1 MPGSLITRSLDYAR
15 LGLAA
20 RRLRKAT
27 DDAVRDH
34 ARRHLAERM
43 GRLRGLPQKIG
54 QILSMS
60 DDAAKADVFADLR
73 DAAEPL
79 PFDEIAPIL
88 AESWGRPIADA
99 MRDIDPRGLAASLG
113 QVHRA
118 TLHDGRAVAVKVQ
131 YPDIR
136 LALKNDLKLLGWI
149 TAPVG
154 DLRCG
159 FDLAAYRAEVLRDVD
174 AELDYFGEA
183 ARQIRFGRLLSET
196 PGWMVPEVIADL
208 SNDRVLTSQWI
219 NGATIDA
226 AATWPKSD
234 REQLATG
241 LIRGFFHLLFGEG
254 VLHADPHPGNYRFV
268 NTSTGPAV
276 ALLDF
281 GSVVEIPLEH
291 RVALLKLFDIAMQ
304 RRGDPYHPLLA
315 LGFNARLLG
324 PIRSKLAALCSV
336 LFEPFTLP
344 GKYDLDTWRRSA
356 RIDDILG
363 DDRWNFRLAGPAN
376 LLLVMRAFRGLT
388 YYLDRLGEDVSWSQA
403 IAPHLSKHRASLQAI
418 RSEAAPDQ
426 SGSFERMAKHLKI
439 RVEENGVQKVA
450 LTFQGSAVDDLDEL
464 MDDGLKARIQAQGI
478 DLAAMS
484 RRVRASA
491 YMPQELFALSGA
503 PGQRA
508 VRVWLE

>member
-1 MPGSLITRSLDYAR
+1 MPGSSITRGLDYAR

-60 DDAAKADVFADLR
+60 DDDAKAVAFAELR

-79 PFDEIAPIL
+79 PFEEIEPIL
-88 AESWGRPIADA
+88 SESWGCPITDVV
-99 MRDIDPRGLAASLG
+99 RDIHPIGLAASLG
-113 QVHRA
+113 QVHRS
-118 TLHDGRAVAVKVQ
+118 TLHDGRIVAVKVQ

-136 LALKNDLKLLGWI
+136 RAVSNDLKMLGWI
-149 TAPVG
+149 AAPAG
-154 DLRCG
+154 NLRRG
-159 FDLAAYRAEVLRDVD
+159 FDLTAYRAEVLRDLE
-174 AELDYFGEA
+174 AELDYPGEA
-183 ARQIRFGRLLSET
+183 ARQIRFGQLLSET
-196 PGWMVPEVIADL
+196 PGWMVPEVVAEL
-208 SNDRVLTSQWI
+208 SNDRVLTTQWI
-219 NGATIDA
+219 DGVTIDA
-226 AATWPKSD
+226 AATWPAAE
-234 REQLATG
+234 REQLATRM
-241 LIRGFFHLLFGEG
+241 IRGFFHLLFGEG
-254 VLHADPHPGNYRFV
+254 MLHADPHPGNYRFV

-281 GSVVEIPLEH
+281 GSVVEVPLNH
-291 RVALLKLFDIAMQ
+291 RIALLKLIDIAMQ
-304 RRGDPYHPLLA
+304 RRGDPHGPLLA
-315 LGFNARLLG
+315 LGFNAQLLA

-336 LFEPFTLP
+336 LLEPFTMP
-344 GKYDLDTWRRSA
+344 GKYDLDTWRRSE

-363 DDRWNFRLAGPAN
+363 GDRWNFRLAGPAH

-388 YYLDRLGEDVSWSQA
+388 YYLERLGEDVSWSMA
-403 IAPHLSKHRASLQAI
+403 IRPHLAEHRAALDAF
-418 RSEAAPDQ
+418 RAEAVSGRD
-426 SGSFERMAKHLKI
+426 GSFKRLARHLKI
-439 RVEENGVQKVA
+439 RVEENGMQKVA

-464 MDDGLKARIQAQGI
+464 MDEGLKARIQAQGI
-478 DLAAMS
+478 DLAAIS

-491 YMPQELFALSGA
+491 YVPQELFALPGA
-503 PGQRA
+503 PGQRM